1 MAKLVVEVLDA
12 SDLMPKDGHGSA
24 SPFVEV
30 EFDEQRQRTSTKPK
44 DLNPCWNEK
53 LVFNIKNP
61 NHLSDQTVEVLVYND
76 GKNGHKNFLGRV
88 RISGMIIPFSEQEA
102 AVNRYPQIKFQ
113 LKDMSCILDKN

>member
-1 MAKLVVEVLDA
+1 MAKLIVEVLDA

-61 NHLSDQTVEVLVYND
+61 RDLPDQTIEV
-76 GKNGHKNFLGRV
+76 
-88 RISGMIIPFSEQEA
+88 P
-102 AVNRYPQIKFQ
+102 P
-113 LKDMSCILDKN
+113 